1 MSCPHRKNQDHNGCD
16 CPKWLW
22 LRRADGFT
30 RRVSLNTHSFA
41 EAREIA
47 AYRLGNM
54 DPRAVA
60 ARSEISG
67 DAARP
72 ITVKE
77 ACELWLEKKAGEV
90 GKGAYQDHRASA
102 RKLEEWASN
111 LGIVHLREVTAVQL
125 RNWYHFRP
133 WTWLSPATRTRQGG
147 ILRLMFRYWHEEG
160 ILDHDPFAEAE
171 REGRRHH
178 DVFPG
183 VIPHRTAASREGVT
197 VGQACDLWRQQM
209 QRQLGKITYKSY
221 AVPARKLESWATDLG
236 VVSIR
241 EITSRQLEE
250 WYESA
255 SWLRL
260 AWQTR
265 RQRWVVIRSMFRWWR
280 DLGILERNPAARLP
294 PVRPGGRDVHGP
306 FSERQVQAILEQVA
320 GDPLLRAFV
329 LLLLHSGCDLIDA
342 VLFNPARIEDL
353 RIGGEMVSVYR
364 YLRRETGM
372 EVKIPLPP
380 DVVAVLR
387 SIVPRGR
394 EAGSLPFRSGIITL
408 AANEERWTVRVRKA
422 MRRAGVE
429 WIELPLLGGGG
440 GERKRRRANCRQFR
454 HHFAIQQLE
463 AGQTPEEVA
472 RRLGSTDVDLVRKQY
487 AGWIQSAAKKTRNGS
502 LERIVNQSSES

>member
-1 MSCPHRKNQDHNGCD
+1 
-16 CPKWLW
+16 
-22 LRRADGFT
+22 
-30 RRVSLNTHSFA
+30 
-41 EAREIA
+41 
-47 AYRLGNM
+47 M
-54 DPRAVA
+54 DPHAVA
-60 ARSEISG
+60 ARSAVPG
-67 DAARP
+67 DAPRP
-72 ITVKE
+72 VTVKE

-111 LGIVHLREVTAVQL
+111 LGMVHLREVTAVEL

-133 WTWLSPATRTRQGG
+133 WTWLSPATRARQGG
-147 ILRLMFRYWHEEG
+147 ILRLMFRYWHEDG

-171 REGRRHH
+171 HEGRRR
-178 DVFPG
+178 
-183 VIPHRTAASREGVT
+183 HRGPAPEGAQNLTAANRDGVT
-197 VGQACDLWRQQM
+197 VRQACDLWRQQM
-209 QRQLGKITYKSY
+209 QGQLGKTTYKSY
-221 AVPARKLESWATDLG
+221 SVPAKKLESWAKDLD

-241 EITSRQLEE
+241 EITSRHLAE
-250 WYESA
+250 WYESG
-255 SWLRL
+255 SWLDL

-280 DLGILERNPAARLP
+280 DIGILERNPAARLP
-294 PVRPGGRDVHGP
+294 PVRPGGRHVHGP
-306 FSERQVQAILEQVA
+306 FCESQVQAILEEVA

-353 RIGGEMVSVYR
+353 RVGEEMVSVYR
-364 YLRRETGM
+364 YLRRETGL
-372 EVKIPLPP
+372 EVKIPLPR
-380 DVVAVLR
+380 DVVSVLR

-394 EAGSLPFRSGIITL
+394 EAGSLPFRRGIITL
-408 AANEERWTVRVRKA
+408 AANEERWTVRVQKA

-429 WIELPLLGGGG
+429 WIELPIWGGG

-454 HHFAIQQLE
+454 HHFAVQQLQ

-487 AGWIQSAAKKTRNGS
+487 AVWIKMQQRQARIERSRDDDQSPEN
-502 LERIVNQSSES
+502 